1 MQMTSRDEQMVE
13 WLRVV
18 QMAEMASLRWVLGGF
33 SGAGQ
38 PVSLRKA
45 QQWVARCRE
54 AGLVDSS
61 RSASSTGSVVWLT
74 RKASGRREPS
84 LLRQTV
90 RHELAVA
97 SVAAR
102 YVCAGWAWRIDQ
114 RSNSDEHMAD
124 GLAVRGAARELVEVE
139 LTVKAK
145 DRYPKI
151 FASHDERIRF
161 DGITSIV
168 YVTDAPTGE
177 AMSRKIKD
185 QVFRDDRPRFP
196 VLPALDMWGRI
207 QDDLWPVDDPRFIPP
222 ADGDEVAVPSVPSTS
237 LF

>member
-1 MQMTSRDEQMVE
+1 MQMTSRDEQMLE
-13 WLRVV
+13 WLGVV

-33 SGAGQ
+33 SGAGK

-61 RSASSTGSVVWLT
+61 RSATSTGSVVWLT

-84 LLRQTV
+84 LVRQTV

-102 YVCAGWAWRIDQ
+102 YVCAGWVWQID
-114 RSNSDEHMAD
+114 RRLKSDEHQAD
-124 GLAVRGAARELVEVE
+124 GMAVRGDAKELVEVE

-145 DRYPKI
+145 ERYPRI

-168 YVTDAPTGE
+168 YVTDAPTGQ
-177 AMSRKIKD
+177 AIVRKIKD
-185 QVFRDDRPRFP
+185 QVFRDDRDRFP
-196 VLPALDMWGRI
+196 VLPALDIWGRI
-207 QDDLWPVDDPRFIPP
+207 QPELWPEGNARFVPLAAGDDDGSREPFP
-222 ADGDEVAVPSVPSTS
+222 A
-237 LF
+237 

>member
-1 MQMTSRDEQMVE
+1 MQMTSRDEQMLE
-13 WLRVV
+13 WLGVV

-33 SGAGQ
+33 SGAGN

-61 RSASSTGSVVWLT
+61 RSATSTGSVVWLT

-84 LLRQTV
+84 LVRQTV

-97 SVAAR
+97 SAAAR
-102 YVCAGWAWRIDQ
+102 YVCAGWVWQIDR
-114 RSNSDEHMAD
+114 RSKSDEHQAD
-124 GLAVRGAARELVEVE
+124 GMAVRGDVKELVEVE

-145 DRYPKI
+145 ERYPRI

-168 YVTDAPTGE
+168 YVTDAPTGQ
-177 AMSRKIKD
+177 AIVRKIKD
-185 QVFRDDRPRFP
+185 QVFRDDRDRFR
-196 VLPALDMWGRI
+196 VLPALDIWGRI
-207 QDDLWPVDDPRFIPP
+207 QPELWPGGDARFVRPAAGDDQ
-222 ADGDEVAVPSVPSTS
+222 GYGEPSPV
-237 LF
+237 